1 MCFKNVFFNYI
12 TYFCSGYRSCSVVQV
27 ANFKDIVMFSIKTCS
42 IPLNKQCL
50 LNKINVS
57 KREKWNVIEL

>member
-1 MCFKNVFFNYI
+1 MICI
-12 TYFCSGYRSCSVVQV
+12 VVQV

-42 IPLNKQCL
+42 IPLTKQYL

>member
-1 MCFKNVFFNYI
+1 MTYI
-12 TYFCSGYRSCSVVQV
+12 VVQV
-27 ANFKDIVMFSIKTCS
+27 ADFKDIVMFSIKTCS
-42 IPLNKQCL
+42 IPLNKQYL